1 MAKITVKQIEI
12 KNFRSIKSIKINC
25 HENNLILGANNS
37 GKTTIID
44 ALRWFFTKEYKFES
58 ERDLPVGKH
67 KLNSS
72 VSVTLSNSKKITL
85 KFEKDKVVYLI
96 DKKDKKY
103 TNLDT
108 VFHDLK
114 INLNVLYI
122 PSVTNVNDYVKLS
135 GQSPLRKILFEIISN
150 DIKKSPDKW
159 SEYISSK
166 NVLLENNN
174 LIKILNDKLT
184 DWSVDLSLSCPEPDV
199 EDIVKNFIKLNIK
212 ENGVETCDVNTVGSG
227 LQRQLIF
234 KLLETITEINEGRKS
249 TENSLDLFLYE
260 EPEAFLHFDQQQEL
274 ARTLKKLSKTKQVF
288 ITTHS
293 HGFLSRNIA
302 DLRTVIR
309 VYKENGLTNVAAICY
324 PKKIY
329 DKNISDISGSFS
341 EINPDVE
348 CYRYFNYLDGIRGAM
363 FFAEK
368 VLLVE
373 GQTEIA
379 FINKLVDDEKI
390 ILPRGMYITEVLGKF
405 NMPRFMNL
413 LKAYKIPY
421 AVLHDLDKSE
431 HQDKWNALIEK
442 VGRNHNSKVYK
453 FDNAVDLERFVGVSV
468 PERKD
473 LKPLSILHKYET
485 GEITKVNLDKFI
497 SLINEIFQS
506 FEK

>member
-1 MAKITVKQIEI
+1 MAKIIVQQIEI
-12 KNFRSIKSIKINC
+12 QNFRSIKSIKINC
-25 HENNLILGANNS
+25 HDNNLILGANNS

-58 ERDLPVGKH
+58 LRDLPVGKP
-67 KLNSS
+67 KSIPS
-72 VSVTLSNSKKITL
+72 VSVTLSNNKKITL
-85 KFEKDKVVYLI
+85 KLEKDKAIYII

-114 INLNVLYI
+114 MNLNVLYI

-150 DIKKSPDKW
+150 DIKKTPDKW

-166 NVLLENNN
+166 NILLENNN
-174 LIKILNDKLT
+174 LIKTLNKKLT
-184 DWSVDLSLSCPEPDV
+184 DWSVNLSLSCPEPDV
-199 EDIVKNFIKLNIK
+199 EDIVKNFIKLNVK

-234 KLLETITEINEGRKS
+234 KLLETIAETKNEEKIN
-249 TENSLDLFLYE
+249 ENSLELFLYE

-274 ARTLKKLSKTKQVF
+274 ARTLKKLSVPKQVF

-293 HGFLSRNIA
+293 HAFLSRNIA
-302 DLRTVIR
+302 DLKTVIR
-309 VYKENGLTNVAAICY
+309 VYKENFKTKVVTIDN
-324 PKKIY
+324 PKEIY
-329 DKNISDISGSFS
+329 NKNILDISSVFNKIHQ
-341 EINPDVE
+341 EVE

-379 FINKLVDDEKI
+379 LINKLADDEKI

-506 FEK
+506 F